1 MTMKRITTAILLGA
15 ATAMALAPLLAC
27 EDDTTINSAFK
38 DAGADEGG
46 EGGEGG
52 KSEAGPTSEGGPGN
66 EAGSA
71 DEAGLTDAA
80 DDGG

>member
-1 MTMKRITTAILLGA
+1 MKRITTAILLGA
-15 ATAMALAPLLAC
+15 AAAMALAPLLAC
-27 EDDTTINSAFK
+27 DDDTTVNTAFK
-38 DAGADEGG
+38 DAGAGEGG

-52 KSEAGPTSEGGPGN
+52 KSEAGSGT

-71 DEAGLTDAA
+71 NEGGANEAGLTDAS

>member
-1 MTMKRITTAILLGA
+1 MKRISTAILLGA
-15 ATAMALAPLLAC
+15 AAAVALAPLLAC
-27 EDDTTINSAFK
+27 EDDTTVNTAFK
-38 DAGADEGG
+38 DAGAGEGG

-52 KSEAGPTSEGGPGN
+52 KGEAGSANEAGSGN

-71 DEAGLTDAA
+71 NEAGSTDAS

>member
-1 MTMKRITTAILLGA
+1 MKRITTAILLGA
-15 ATAMALAPLLAC
+15 AAAMALAPLLAC
-27 EDDTTINSAFK
+27 DDDTTVNTAFK
-38 DAGADEGG
+38 DAGAGEGG

-52 KSEAGPTSEGGPGN
+52 KSEAGSGT

-71 DEAGLTDAA
+71 NEGGASEAGLTDAS